1 MVVHLLSE
9 SLPGQAADVAFPAA
23 SLLTYSEVQNIKSKP
38 AAYIAAEF
46 TDEDFPANGQFGIG
60 QRNHYTDNGDLTTGE
75 YYTFF
80 LRAFP
85 KLTEV
90 HKRQT
95 VSQNK
100 LILPTGMICVCI

>member
-1 MVVHLLSE
+1 MVHLLSE
-9 SLPGQAADVAFPAA
+9 RLPNQTPDVAFPKT
-23 SLLTYSEVQNIKSKP
+23 SLLTYSEVQNIKSKA

-46 TDEDFPANGQFGIG
+46 TEEDFPANGQFGIG
-60 QRNHYTDNGDLTTGE
+60 QQNHYPDNGVLTKGE

-85 KLTEV
+85 KLGNT

-95 VSQNK
+95 VSPRNT
-100 LILPTGMICVCI
+100 IN